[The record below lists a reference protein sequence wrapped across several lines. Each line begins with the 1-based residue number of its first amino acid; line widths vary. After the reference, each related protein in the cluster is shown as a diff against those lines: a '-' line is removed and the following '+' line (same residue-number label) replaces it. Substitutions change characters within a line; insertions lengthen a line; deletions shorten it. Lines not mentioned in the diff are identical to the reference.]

1 MRADRRAVAGV
12 FVALAAAGCGSTV
25 QNVSNSAA
33 ATGASGSESLSV
45 DNSGRPGAAPGPVP
59 AGAAGATQSLSGGTT
74 AGQPGLGGPVARVTA
89 AGAAQTTQGVGVT
102 PTSIYVGISY
112 TKNAD
117 AVNQSIG
124 ATGLTSGN
132 EQADAQAVVDD
143 VNAHGGVAGR
153 KLVPVWATYDAQSQ
167 DTDANQDEAVCA
179 TMTQDH
185 HVAAALGI
193 GLTDNFLSC
202 ILKSGAIDVAS
213 SNIDPDQAYF
223 AHFPYYFQVGTLSQ
237 DRMMAQLVRS
247 LKRQNYFS
255 GWDATAGQASP
266 TGPRAKVGVIG
277 YDLPEW
283 RRPTQNVLLPA
294 LKAAGY
300 PVDPADVRLVYT
312 PTSTAEDG
320 RTLTEMQNAALQF
333 RQDGVT
339 HVILLDTG
347 GQFLTFFGKDAKS
360 QHYYP
365 RYGLESGSGMQGIY
379 DAGLTD
385 ADQLN
390 GAMGFSWEPSIDLS
404 ASAADRYQTAATKH
418 CLKVM
423 KDRTGQTYDS
433 TNAASIALGYCDMIY
448 AFAKAASLAGP
459 VLNHDTI
466 RAAFENLGNGFAPSL
481 VPESYFSRSRHDG
494 VEDGWDLVWDS
505 SCTCAKFTTPAYR
518 IP

>member
-1 MRADRRAVAGV
+1 MQATTVERPIKVGV
-12 FVALAAAGCGSTV
+12 ITD
-25 QNVSNSAA
+25 Q
-33 ATGASGSESLSV
+33 TGPLSFMGIA
-45 DNSGRPGAAPGPVP
+45 NAN
-59 AGAAGATQSLSGGTT
+59 
-74 AGQPGLGGPVARVTA
+74 VARMV
-89 AGAAQTTQGVGVT
+89 
-102 PTSIYVGISY
+102 I
-112 TKNAD
+112 
-117 AVNQSIG
+117 
-124 ATGLTSGN
+124 
-132 EQADAQAVVDD
+132 DD
-143 VNAHGGVAGR
+143 INAHGGAAGR

-167 DTDANQDEAVCA
+167 ETGANQDQAVCA

-185 HVAAALGI
+185 HVAAAIGI
-193 GLTDNFLSC
+193 GMTDNLLSC
-202 ILKSGAIDVAS
+202 VLKSGAIDVAS
-213 SNIDPDQAYF
+213 SNIDPDNAYF
-223 AHFPYYFQVGTLSQ
+223 RQFPYYFQVGTLSQ

-247 LKRQNYFS
+247 LQRQNYFN
-255 GWDATAGQASP
+255 GWDATTGQASATAP
-266 TGPRAKVGVIG
+266 KAKVGVIG

-283 RRPTQNVLLPA
+283 ARPTQRVLLPA

-300 PVDPADVRLVYT
+300 AVAPADVRLVYT
-312 PTSTAEDG
+312 PNSTAEDG

-404 ASAADRYQTAATKH
+404 ASAADKYQTASTKH

-423 KDRTGQTYDS
+423 KDRTGQTFDS
-433 TNAASIALGYCDMIY
+433 TNAASIALTYCDSIY
-448 AFAKAASLAGP
+448 LFAKAADAAGS
-459 VLNHDTI
+459 VINHDTLRSAI
-466 RAAFENLGNGFAPSL
+466 EHLGYGFAPSL
-481 VPESYFSRSRHDG
+481 VPESFFSPSRHDG
-494 VEDGWDLVWDS
+494 VEDGWDEMWDS
-505 SCTCAKFTTPAYR
+505 SCTCTKYTTSAYR